1 VDTRFDASMRRALRG
16 AGLVT
21 SAMVAAPTVL
31 HGAIDPRRLVPWAFA
46 TLAFA
51 ACFWASARGP
61 ARGARALLL
70 VAEVLCVAAMVL
82 LLCDG
87 FEGSLLVLV
96 ALQLGALVGWRAG
109 VLLVAAQTALLAAAI
124 AVHWAP
130 RAALL
135 LAPPYL
141 GFQLLAFAVAR
152 LYAQQVRTNAE
163 LRAAKS
169 AAEENSRLAE
179 RLRIA
184 RELHDV
190 VGHRLTA
197 LRLHLEAAERTA
209 EGAAREACRT
219 ANALAAEALGDV
231 RAVVASLREDDRIDL
246 ATALRAIAADL
257 PGPPRVHLVLPP
269 SLACADAPRSLAL
282 LRCAQEIVTNAARH
296 AGAENLWLEVVEE
309 GGVIELAARDD
320 GRGAE
325 QPAPGS
331 GLRGMRERVES
342 AGGHVH
348 WTTAPGAGFSLR
360 ARLPAGPS

>member
-1 VDTRFDASMRRALRG
+1 
-16 AGLVT
+16 
-21 SAMVAAPTVL
+21 
-31 HGAIDPRRLVPWAFA
+31 
-46 TLAFA
+46 
-51 ACFWASARGP
+51 
-61 ARGARALLL
+61 
-70 VAEVLCVAAMVL
+70 VL
-82 LLCDG
+82 LI
-87 FEGSLLVLV
+87 
-96 ALQLGALVGWRAG
+96 AG
-109 VLLVAAQTALLAAAI
+109 QTALLAGAI

-130 RAALL
+130 RPALL

-152 LYAQQVRTNAE
+152 LYAQKARTNAE

-169 AAEENSRLAE
+169 AAEENSRLSE

-190 VGHRLTA
+190 LGHRLTA
-197 LRLHLEAAERTA
+197 LRLHLEAAERTT
-209 EGAAREACRT
+209 EGAARETCRT

-257 PGPPRVHLVLPP
+257 PGPPRVHLTIPP
-269 SLACADAPRSLAL
+269 ALTCADGPRSLAL
-282 LRCAQEIVTNAARH
+282 LRCAQEIVTNATRH
-296 AGAENLWLEVVEE
+296 AGAENLWLEVVED
-309 GGVIELAARDD
+309 GGALELAARDD

-325 QPAPGS
+325 RPAPGA

-342 AGGHVH
+342 AGGAVQ

-360 ARLPAGPS
+360 ARLPAGPP